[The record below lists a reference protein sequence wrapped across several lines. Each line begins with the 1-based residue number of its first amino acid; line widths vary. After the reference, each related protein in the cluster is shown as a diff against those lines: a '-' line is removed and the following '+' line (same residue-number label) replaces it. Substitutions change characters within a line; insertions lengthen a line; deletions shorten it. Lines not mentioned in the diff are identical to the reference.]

1 MSILAEEQPVWLD
14 CRVHKGKLCS
24 SAGSSQSF
32 WHARRRVR
40 FGFRLNLRAK
50 AAGTMVPIGF
60 GFQVSL
66 SLKSPTDSREPPISS
81 ENPRA
86 PVKKRKSPRYQR
98 QQPLQLRRLPRRLPR
113 PFSGDSGVCDLF
125 ESPSSGS
132 GSGSGS
138 DSGSSSGSDSSS
150 GSGSGS
156 GSRSGSRSCYGSGS
170 NDTHSPDPGDRRGRE
185 SAYFGLLNSPLD
197 LQIFRDYGQ
206 SCYAFRKGLESQFH
220 PRESLAQQPQVT
232 AESRCKLLSWLIP
245 VHRQFG
251 FTFESLCLA
260 VNILDRFLTTT
271 PVAADCFQLLG
282 VTSLLIACKQIEVHP
297 PRVKQLLSLCGDAF
311 TRQQLCNLEC
321 IVLYKLH
328 FSLEA
333 PTIAFFL
340 EHFTQERVAS
350 GEAELN
356 DAADAHALA
365 KGMAQLSLADY
376 AFTRYTP
383 SLLAIC
389 CLGLADHILKL
400 RKLLDLRINNYPAA
414 ELQDC
419 LGKLQL
425 LVSLNRDALPH
436 ILPPHL
442 SEKCLFPGIELK
454 LASPPTVS
462 GSPPSSRK
470 AEQ

>member
-1 MSILAEEQPVWLD
+1 MLPIL
-14 CRVHKGKLCS
+14 
-24 SAGSSQSF
+24 
-32 WHARRRVR
+32 
-40 FGFRLNLRAK
+40 LNLP
-50 AAGTMVPIGF
+50 TP
-60 GFQVSL
+60 S
-66 SLKSPTDSREPPISS
+66 SPDSPVDRCEAPISS

-86 PVKKRKSPRYQR
+86 PVKKRKSPRYRR
-98 QQPLQLRRLPRRLPR
+98 QQPLQLHPLPHRLPRR
-113 PFSGDSGVCDLF
+113 FSGDSGVCDLF
-125 ESPSSGS
+125 ESPSSSSSSSCGS

-138 DSGSSSGSDSSS
+138 
-150 GSGSGS
+150 
-156 GSRSGSRSCYGSGS
+156 
-170 NDTHSPDPGDRRGRE
+170 NDAHSPARRDPRY
-185 SAYFGLLNSPLD
+185 SQPAYTGLVSSPLD

-220 PRESLAQQPQVT
+220 PREPLAQQPQVT

-282 VTSLLIACKQIEVHP
+282 VTSLLIACKQVEVHP
-297 PRVKQLLSLCGDAF
+297 PRVKQLLSLCGGAF

-321 IVLYKLH
+321 IVLCKLQ

-333 PTIAFFL
+333 PTVAFFL
-340 EHFTQERVAS
+340 EHFTHFRVAS
-350 GEAELN
+350 READPS

-365 KGMAQLSLADY
+365 KGVAQLSLADY

-389 CLGLADHILKL
+389 CLGLADRILKHG
-400 RKLLDLRINNYPAA
+400 KPLDLHVSNYPEA
-414 ELQDC
+414 ELQNC

-425 LVSLNRDALPH
+425 LASLNTDALPR
-436 ILPPHL
+436 ILPPSL
-442 SEKCLFPGIELK
+442 SEKCKFFGTELK
-454 LASPPTVS
+454 LESPPAVS
-462 GSPPSSRK
+462 GSSPSSDK
-470 AEQ
+470 ASGSEC

>member
-1 MSILAEEQPVWLD
+1 MDLELLNFPTP
-14 CRVHKGKLCS
+14 S
-24 SAGSSQSF
+24 SPDS
-32 WHARRRVR
+32 
-40 FGFRLNLRAK
+40 
-50 AAGTMVPIGF
+50 PI
-60 GFQVSL
+60 
-66 SLKSPTDSREPPISS
+66 DRCEAPISS

-125 ESPSSGS
+125 ESPSSN
-132 GSGSGS
+132 
-138 DSGSSSGSDSSS
+138 SSSSSS
-150 GSGSGS
+150 
-156 GSRSGSRSCYGSGS
+156 CGSGS
-170 NDTHSPDPGDRRGRE
+170 NETHNLARRDRR
-185 SAYFGLLNSPLD
+185 SSQLAYPGLLSNPLD

-206 SCYAFRKGLESQFH
+206 SCYTFRKGLESQFH
-220 PRESLAQQPQVT
+220 ARESLAHQPQVT

-260 VNILDRFLTTT
+260 VNILDRFLATT

-282 VTSLLIACKQIEVHP
+282 VTSLLIACKQVEVHP
-297 PRVKQLLSLCGDAF
+297 PRVKQLLSLCGGTF

-321 IVLYKLH
+321 IVLHKLH

-340 EHFTQERVAS
+340 EHFTHFRVAS
-350 GEAELN
+350 LEADLS

-365 KGMAQLSLADY
+365 KGVAQLSLADY
-376 AFTRYTP
+376 TFTRYTP

-389 CLGLADHILKL
+389 CLGLADHMLKH
-400 RKLLDLRINNYPAA
+400 RKPLDLHISNYPEA

-425 LVSLNRDALPH
+425 LVSLNTDALPH
-436 ILPPHL
+436 ILPPFL
-442 SEKCLFPGIELK
+442 SEKCKYSGTELR
-454 LASPPTVS
+454 LVSSPVVFDS
-462 GSPPSSRK
+462 SPSSSK
-470 AEQ
+470 ASSSEC

>member
-1 MSILAEEQPVWLD
+1 
-14 CRVHKGKLCS
+14 
-24 SAGSSQSF
+24 
-32 WHARRRVR
+32 
-40 FGFRLNLRAK
+40 
-50 AAGTMVPIGF
+50 MVP
-60 GFQVSL
+60 VLL
-66 SLKSPTDSREPPISS
+66 SFPTPSSPDSPVDRCEGPVSS

-86 PVKKRKSPRYQR
+86 PVKKRRSPRCQK
-98 QQPLQLRRLPRRLPR
+98 QPPLQLRGLPR
-113 PFSGDSGVCDLF
+113 PLSGDSAVCDLF
-125 ESPSSGS
+125 ESPSSS
-132 GSGSGS
+132 SGSGS
-138 DSGSSSGSDSSS
+138 DSGSSCGS
-150 GSGSGS
+150 
-156 GSRSGSRSCYGSGS
+156 CS
-170 NDTHSPDPGDRRGRE
+170 NDTHSPARPDPSCRQP
-185 SAYFGLLNSPLD
+185 AYSGLLSNPLD

-206 SCYAFRKGLESQFH
+206 SCYTFRKGLEGQFQ
-220 PRESLAQQPQVT
+220 PREFLALQPQVT

-260 VNILDRFLTTT
+260 VNILDRFLSTT

-297 PRVKQLLSLCGDAF
+297 PRVKQLLSLCGGAF

-340 EHFTQERVAS
+340 EHFTHFRVAS
-350 GEAELN
+350 READLS
-356 DAADAHALA
+356 DAADTHTLA
-365 KGMAQLSLADY
+365 KGVAQLSLADY

-389 CLGLADHILKL
+389 CLGLADRMLKH
-400 RKLLDLRINNYPAA
+400 RKPLDLHISNYPEA

-425 LVSLNRDALPH
+425 LVSLNRDALPS
-436 ILPPHL
+436 ILPSPL
-442 SEKCLFPGIELK
+442 SEKCKSSGSELK
-454 LASPPTVS
+454 IESPPAVS
-462 GSPPSSRK
+462 GQSPSSSK
-470 AEQ
+470 ESDSEC

>member
-1 MSILAEEQPVWLD
+1 MIPILLNFPSPSSPDSPVNR
-14 CRVHKGKLCS
+14 CES
-24 SAGSSQSF
+24 
-32 WHARRRVR
+32 
-40 FGFRLNLRAK
+40 
-50 AAGTMVPIGF
+50 PIG
-60 GFQVSL
+60 
-66 SLKSPTDSREPPISS
+66 I
-81 ENPRA
+81 ENSRA

-98 QQPLQLRRLPRRLPR
+98 QQPLQLRPLPRRLPR
-113 PFSGDSGVCDLF
+113 AFSGDSGVCDLL
-125 ESPSSGS
+125 ESPSSS
-132 GSGSGS
+132 N
-138 DSGSSSGSDSSS
+138 SSSGSSC
-150 GSGSGS
+150 GSGSS
-156 GSRSGSRSCYGSGS
+156 
-170 NDTHSPDPGDRRGRE
+170 DTHSPAHRDPRC
-185 SAYFGLLNSPLD
+185 SQPAYPGLLSSPLD

-206 SCYAFRKGLESQFH
+206 SCYAFRKGLESQFQ
-220 PRESLAQQPQVT
+220 PRESLAKQPQVT

-282 VTSLLIACKQIEVHP
+282 VTSLLIACKQVEVHP
-297 PRVKQLLSLCGDAF
+297 PRVKQLLSLCGGAF

-321 IVLYKLH
+321 VVLHKLH
-328 FSLEA
+328 FSLDA

-340 EHFTQERVAS
+340 EHFTHFRVAS
-350 GEAELN
+350 REAELS

-365 KGMAQLSLADY
+365 KGVAQLSLADY

-389 CLGLADHILKL
+389 CLGLADHML
-400 RKLLDLRINNYPAA
+400 RHRKPLDLHISNYPEA

-436 ILPPHL
+436 ILPPPV
-442 SEKCLFPGIELK
+442 SEKCKSSETELK
-454 LASPPTVS
+454 LESLPAGS
-462 GSPPSSRK
+462 GSSLSSSK
-470 AEQ
+470 ASDSEC

>member
-1 MSILAEEQPVWLD
+1 MDPILLD
-14 CRVHKGKLCS
+14 FLTPS
-24 SAGSSQSF
+24 SPDS
-32 WHARRRVR
+32 
-40 FGFRLNLRAK
+40 
-50 AAGTMVPIGF
+50 PI
-60 GFQVSL
+60 
-66 SLKSPTDSREPPISS
+66 DRCEAPISS

-98 QQPLQLRRLPRRLPR
+98 QQPLHLRGLPRRLPR

-125 ESPSSGS
+125 ESPSSS
-132 GSGSGS
+132 SGSGS
-138 DSGSSSGSDSSS
+138 DSGTK
-150 GSGSGS
+150 
-156 GSRSGSRSCYGSGS
+156 
-170 NDTHSPDPGDRRGRE
+170 DTHSLARRDLRY
-185 SAYFGLLNSPLD
+185 SKPAYPGLLSSPLD

-220 PRESLAQQPQVT
+220 TREALAQQPHVT

-282 VTSLLIACKQIEVHP
+282 VTSLLIACKQVEVHP
-297 PRVKQLLSLCGDAF
+297 PRMKQLLSLCGGAF

-340 EHFTQERVAS
+340 DHFTHFRVAS
-350 GEAELN
+350 QEADLS
-356 DAADAHALA
+356 DAANAHALA
-365 KGMAQLSLADY
+365 KGVAQLSLADY
-376 AFTRYTP
+376 TFTRYTP

-389 CLGLADHILKL
+389 SLGLADRMLKH
-400 RKLLDLRINNYPAA
+400 RKPLDLHISNYPEV

-436 ILPPHL
+436 ILPLTL
-442 SEKCLFPGIELK
+442 SEKCKSSGTELK
-454 LASPPTVS
+454 LESLPSGLRIFPLLQQRAVESARRNATV
-462 GSPPSSRK
+462 
-470 AEQ
+470 